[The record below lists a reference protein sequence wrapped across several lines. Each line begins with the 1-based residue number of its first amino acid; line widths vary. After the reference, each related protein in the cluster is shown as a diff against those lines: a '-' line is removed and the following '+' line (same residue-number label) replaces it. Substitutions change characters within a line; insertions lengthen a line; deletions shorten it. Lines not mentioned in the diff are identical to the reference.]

1 MEIGNGILQNNIEKL
16 KDNIISRHI
25 AAGQVA
31 SGRTKAGFEIKMLTP
46 LHGQLWGYSYSGV
59 LEKGRK
65 AGKTP
70 KEFREIIERWAIAKG
85 ITFSSEAD
93 RSRFA
98 YFVAQKIRREGTKL
112 YRSGGSI
119 DIFSSAIEEMKE
131 TLTKELGVIYQ
142 QEIKNQIF
150 TK

>member
-1 MEIGNGILQNNIEKL
+1 MDLEKSLNDL
-16 KDNIISRHI
+16 KDNIISRHV

-31 SGRTKAGFEIKMLTP
+31 SGRTKAGFEVKMLTP
-46 LHGQLWGYSYSGV
+46 THGQLWGNSYSGV
-59 LEKGRK
+59 LERGRRS
-65 AGKTP
+65 GKTP
-70 KEFREIIERWAIAKG
+70 KEFRLIIERWAIAKG

-131 TLTKELGVIYQ
+131 TLTKELEVTYQ
-142 QEIKNQIF
+142 QEVKNQIF

>member
-1 MEIGNGILQNNIEKL
+1 MDLEKSLNDL
-16 KDNIISRHI
+16 KDNIISRHV

-31 SGRTKAGFEIKMLTP
+31 SGRTKAGFEVKMLTP
-46 LHGQLWGYSYSGV
+46 NHGQLWGNSYSGV
-59 LEKGRK
+59 LEQGRRP
-65 AGKTP
+65 GKTP
-70 KEFREIIERWAIAKG
+70 KEFRAIIERWAIAKG

-131 TLTKELGVIYQ
+131 TLTKELGVTYQ

>member
-1 MEIGNGILQNNIEKL
+1 MDLEKSLNDL
-16 KDNIISRHI
+16 KDNIISRHV

-31 SGRTKAGFEIKMLTP
+31 SGRTKAGFEVKMLTP
-46 LHGQLWGYSYSGV
+46 THGQLLGYSYSGV
-59 LEKGRK
+59 LEKGRRG
-65 AGKTP
+65 GKTP
-70 KEFREIIERWAIAKG
+70 KEFRLIIERWAIAKG

-112 YRSGGSI
+112 YRTGGSI

-131 TLTKELGVIYQ
+131 TLTKELGVTYQ

>member
-16 KDNIISRHI
+16 KDNIISRHV

-31 SGRTKAGFEIKMLTP
+31 SGRAKAGFEVKMLTP
-46 LHGQLWGYSYSGV
+46 LHGQLWGKSYSGV
-59 LEKGRK
+59 LEQGRRG
-65 AGKTP
+65 GKTP
-70 KEFREIIERWAIAKG
+70 KEFRLIIERWAIAKG
-85 ITFSSEAD
+85 ITFSSDAD
-93 RSRFA
+93 RNRFA

-112 YRSGGSI
+112 YRDGGSI

-131 TLTKELGVIYQ
+131 TLTKELGVTYQ
-142 QEIKNQIF
+142 IEIKNQIF

>member
-1 MEIGNGILQNNIEKL
+1 MEIENRILQNNIEKL
-16 KDNIISRHI
+16 KDNIISRHV

-31 SGRTKAGFEIKMLTP
+31 SGRTKAGFEVKILTP
-46 LHGQLWGYSYSGV
+46 NHGQLLGYSYSGV
-59 LEKGRK
+59 LEQGRRG
-65 AGKTP
+65 GKIP
-70 KEFREIIERWAIAKG
+70 KEFRLIIERWAIAKG

-98 YFVAQKIRREGTKL
+98 YFVSQKIRREGTKL

-131 TLTKELGVIYQ
+131 TLTKELGATYQ
-142 QEIKNQIF
+142 IEIKNQIF

>member
-1 MEIGNGILQNNIEKL
+1 MDLEKSLNDL
-16 KDNIISRHI
+16 KDNIISRHV

-31 SGRTKAGFEIKMLTP
+31 SGKTKAGFEVKMLTP

-59 LEKGRK
+59 LEQGRRG
-65 AGKTP
+65 GKTP
-70 KEFREIIERWAIAKG
+70 KKFRLIIERWAIAKG
-85 ITFSSEAD
+85 ITFSGEAD

-112 YRSGGSI
+112 YRTGGSI

-131 TLTKELGVIYQ
+131 TLTKELGVTYK

>member
-1 MEIGNGILQNNIEKL
+1 MDLEKSLNDL

-59 LEKGRK
+59 LEQGRRG
-65 AGKTP
+65 GKIP
-70 KEFREIIERWAIAKG
+70 KEFRLIIERWAIAKG

-112 YRSGGSI
+112 YRTGGSI

-131 TLTKELGVIYQ
+131 TLTKELGVTYQ

>member
-1 MEIGNGILQNNIEKL
+1 MDLEKSLKDL
-16 KDNIISRHI
+16 KDNIISRHV

-31 SGRTKAGFEIKMLTP
+31 SGRTKAGFEVKMLTP
-46 LHGQLWGYSYSGV
+46 LHGQLLGYSYSGV
-59 LEKGRK
+59 LERGRK
-65 AGKTP
+65 SGKTP
-70 KEFREIIERWAIAKG
+70 KEFRLIIERWAIAKG

-131 TLTKELGVIYQ
+131 TLTKELGVTYQ

>member
-1 MEIGNGILQNNIEKL
+1 MEEGNSVLQNAIENL

-59 LEKGRK
+59 LEQGRRG
-65 AGKTP
+65 GKTP
-70 KEFREIIERWAIAKG
+70 KEFRLIIERWAIAKG

-131 TLTKELGVIYQ
+131 TLTKELGVIYK